1 MMIVGLVG
9 VFALGALVLASG
21 AAAGQTPPADEPES
35 YRSENYRSPTPATLR
50 GARVA
55 STIEAQAIW
64 SEGSAAFID
73 VLPNFP
79 PPPTLPAGTLWRGQ
93 QRFNIPGS
101 TWLPDTGYGVLSP
114 AADGYLKTGLERT
127 TGGDRA
133 KPLVIYCQRD
143 CWMSWNAAKRA
154 VMWGYTAVIWYPEG
168 TDGWQDAGLP
178 LQEAKALKKTIR
190 VYAPPV
196 PHSGE

>member
-9 VFALGALVLASG
+9 VFALGALVLAGG

-35 YRSENYRSPTPATLR
+35 YRSENYRSRTPATLR
-50 GARVA
+50 GARVV

-79 PPPTLPAGTLWRGQ
+79 PPPDLPAGTLWRGQ

-101 TWLPDTGYGVLSP
+101 TWLPDTGIRRAFTGSGRLSENGFGTDHGRRSRKASGDILP
-114 AADGYLKTGLERT
+114 SGLLDVVERGKAGRHMGIYWGYL
-127 TGGDRA
+127 
-133 KPLVIYCQRD
+133 
-143 CWMSWNAAKRA
+143 
-154 VMWGYTAVIWYPEG
+154 
-168 TDGWQDAGLP
+168 
-178 LQEAKALKKTIR
+178 
-190 VYAPPV
+190 V
-196 PHSGE
+196 P

>member
-9 VFALGALVLASG
+9 VFALGALVLAGG
-21 AAAGQTPPADEPES
+21 AAAGQTPSADEPES
-35 YRSENYRSPTPATLR
+35 YRSENYRSRTPATLR
-50 GARVA
+50 GARVV

-79 PPPTLPAGTLWRGQ
+79 PPPDLPAGTLWRGQ

-101 TWLPDTGYGVLSP
+101 TWLPDTGYGELSP
-114 AADGYLKTGLERT
+114 AADGYLKTGLERI

-133 KPLVIYCQRD
+133 KPLVIYCLRD

-154 VMWGYTAVIWYPEG
+154 VIWGYTGVIWYPEG

-178 LQEAKALKKTIR
+178 LEEAKP
-190 VYAPPV
+190 APHP
-196 PHSGE
+196 GE

>member
-1 MMIVGLVG
+1 MIVGLVG
-9 VFALGALVLASG
+9 VFALGAWVLASG

-35 YRSENYRSPTPATLR
+35 YRSENYRSRTPATLR
-50 GARVA
+50 GARVV

-79 PPPTLPAGTLWRGQ
+79 PPPDLPAGTLWRGQ

-101 TWLPDTGYGVLSP
+101 TWLPDTGYGELSP
-114 AADGYLKTGLERT
+114 AADGYLKTGLKRI

-133 KPLVIYCQRD
+133 KPLVFYCLRD

-154 VMWGYTAVIWYPEG
+154 VTWGYTGFIWYPEG

-178 LQEAKALKKTIR
+178 LEDPARPAPAVALPDS
-190 VYAPPV
+190 ASL
-196 PHSGE
+196 H

>member
-21 AAAGQTPPADEPES
+21 AAAGQTPSADEPES

-50 GARVA
+50 GARVV

-79 PPPTLPAGTLWRGQ
+79 PPPDSCPPGRCGGVNNDSTSREA
-93 QRFNIPGS
+93 PGS
-101 TWLPDTGYGVLSP
+101 RIQDTASF
-114 AADGYLKTGLERT
+114 R
-127 TGGDRA
+127 RQRR
-133 KPLVIYCQRD
+133 VI
-143 CWMSWNAAKRA
+143 
-154 VMWGYTAVIWYPEG
+154 
-168 TDGWQDAGLP
+168 
-178 LQEAKALKKTIR
+178 
-190 VYAPPV
+190 
-196 PHSGE
+196 

>member
-9 VFALGALVLASG
+9 VFALGGLVLASG
-21 AAAGQTPPADEPES
+21 AAAAQTPPADEPES
-35 YRSENYRSPTPATLR
+35 YRSENYRSRTPATLR
-50 GARVA
+50 GARVV
-55 STIEAQAIW
+55 STIEAHAIW

-79 PPPTLPAGTLWRGQ
+79 PTPHLPAGTLWRVQ

-101 TWLPDTGYGVLSP
+101 TWLPDTGYGELSP
-114 AADGYLKTGLERT
+114 AADGYLKTGLERI
-127 TGGDRA
+127 TGDDRA
-133 KPLVIYCQRD
+133 KPLVIYCLRD

-154 VMWGYTAVIWYPEG
+154 VIWGYTGVIWYPEG

-178 LQEAKALKKTIR
+178 LEEAKP
-190 VYAPPV
+190 APHP
-196 PHSGE
+196 GE